1 MSKQNVA
8 GQWVPAELAMALVSP
23 ESDLPDQAFID
34 YWLKLQKHVFQP
46 SVDIG
51 SSKLQLL
58 NTVLLCSTVSVRNVR
73 TCSHQ

>member
-1 MSKQNVA
+1 
-8 GQWVPAELAMALVSP
+8 MALVSP

-51 SSKLQLL
+51 SSKLRLL
-58 NTVLLCSTVSVRNVR
+58 NTEEIPLNR
-73 TCSHQ
+73 

>member
-1 MSKQNVA
+1 MLKQNVA
-8 GQWVPAELAMALVSP
+8 GQWVPAEVAMALVSA

-51 SSKLQLL
+51 SSKLWLL
-58 NTVLLCSTVSVRNVR
+58 NREEIPSNR
-73 TCSHQ
+73 

>member
-1 MSKQNVA
+1 MLKQNVA
-8 GQWVPAELAMALVSP
+8 GQWVPAEVAMALVSP

-51 SSKLQLL
+51 SSKLWLL
-58 NTVLLCSTVSVRNVR
+58 NTEEIPLNR
-73 TCSHQ
+73 